1 MCPLCRRFS
10 SCLLTLANRRR
21 HRMSWNL
28 PMPESKQNPS
38 NSVPVG
44 ALREEMRR
52 QSETLIRELWVPQP
66 ISRVFPFF
74 AEAQNLEKLTPHWLR
89 FSILSPLP
97 IEMKVGTLIDYRI
110 SLYGIPMC
118 WRTLIS
124 AWEPPYRFVD
134 EQLSG
139 PYAVWW
145 HQHTFSER
153 DGGTVISDRVCYR
166 APLGF
171 LAHPLLVRRL
181 LRRIFDFRT
190 EAIRAQFAR

>member
-1 MCPLCRRFS
+1 
-10 SCLLTLANRRR
+10 
-21 HRMSWNL
+21 
-28 PMPESKQNPS
+28 MPESKQNPS

-44 ALREEMRR
+44 ALRKEMRR

-110 SLYGIPMC
+110 SLYGIPMR

-124 AWEPPYRFVD
+124 AWEPPIA
-134 EQLSG
+134 LSM
-139 PYAVWW
+139 
-145 HQHTFSER
+145 S
-153 DGGTVISDRVCYR
+153 S
-166 APLGF
+166 
-171 LAHPLLVRRL
+171 
-181 LRRIFDFRT
+181 
-190 EAIRAQFAR
+190 